1 MTRGTP
7 ILGNHHLLSFADL
20 RLKIA
25 VRSSGAHPARQVAN
39 VTLRMGTSHGRP
51 AIGSCVMVG
60 FFWWGSWWSWWL
72 GKTHY
77 DYDIWLWINTY

>member
-7 ILGNHHLLSFADL
+7 ILGN
-20 RLKIA
+20 
-25 VRSSGAHPARQVAN
+25 HPARQVAN

-60 FFWWGSWWSWWL
+60 VMVVMVVREDTL
-72 GKTHY
+72 
-77 DYDIWLWINTY
+77 